1 MTLKEWLKS
10 RSIGHMEL
18 AADFG
23 VALRTVYEWTERSRS
38 PRLEIAV
45 KIVERSEGA
54 ITYPELLAWR
64 GKKLRRGLSSG
75 QAAQ

>member
-10 RSIGHMEL
+10 RNIGHMEF

-45 KIVERSEGA
+45 EIVKRSKGA
-54 ITYPELLAWR
+54 IKYPELLAWR
-64 GKKLRRGLSSG
+64 GKRLRRGLASE